1 MVQETGRE
9 APTGFLNERDRA
21 PPTTRVKTEVFHTL
35 AAAQRNE
42 QPYGGGKWSWKCR
55 SLWLTHP
62 SSGTT
67 QMSLR
72 EASFRSWLRRTRTWM
87 TQDLNE

>member
-42 QPYGGGKWSWKCR
+42 QPYGGRANGHR
-55 SLWLTHP
+55 SAARF
-62 SSGTT
+62 G
-67 QMSLR
+67 
-72 EASFRSWLRRTRTWM
+72 
-87 TQDLNE
+87 

>member
-42 QPYGGGKWSWKCR
+42 QPYGGGGANGHGSAAR
-55 SLWLTHP
+55 F
-62 SSGTT
+62 G
-67 QMSLR
+67 
-72 EASFRSWLRRTRTWM
+72 
-87 TQDLNE
+87 